1 MLTKEKIMRIW
12 IIAAL
17 TAVIAV
23 AGCAPKETKARLTVV
38 TSFYP
43 MYIMT
48 ANLTKG
54 IPGINLV
61 NLTPPSI
68 GCLHDYQMTPQDMK
82 ALSQADILVINGT
95 GMEPFLDNVVRQ
107 NPKLRVVDASQGVEV
122 IEHDGHPN
130 PHIFASIS
138 GAIRQVQNINAG
150 LERYDPEYLGYYRE
164 NARRYLAQLE
174 ILKDSMCFALKDVKY
189 RDIITFHEAFP
200 YLAKELGLNIVAVIE
215 REPGAEPS
223 AGDLAGIIRI
233 VRQRKVK
240 AIFAEPQ
247 YPAQAARAIARET
260 GANVYILDPVSTGP
274 LEDLSYY
281 IKTMEKNLEVLKEAL
296 K

>member
-1 MLTKEKIMRIW
+1 MRKW
-12 IIAAL
+12 IIAVL
-17 TAVIAV
+17 TAVIAFS
-23 AGCAPKETKARLTVV
+23 GCVPGQTKARLTVV

-61 NLTPPSI
+61 NMAPPST
-68 GCLHDYQMTPQDMK
+68 GCLHDYQMTPQDVK
-82 ALSQADILVINGT
+82 TLAQADILVINGV
-95 GMEPFLDNVVRQ
+95 GMETFLDNVVRQ
-107 NPKLRVVDASQGVEV
+107 NPNLKVVDASQGIEV
-122 IEHDGHPN
+122 IEHEGHPN

-138 GAIRQVQNINAG
+138 GAIRQVQNIGAG

-164 NARRYLAQLE
+164 NAQRYLVQLE
-174 ILKDSMCFALKDVKY
+174 LLKDSMHFALKEIKN
-189 RDIITFHEAFP
+189 RDIVTFHEAFP
-200 YLAKELGLNIVAVIE
+200 YLAKELDLNIVAVVE
-215 REPGAEPS
+215 KEPGAEPS
-223 AGDLAGIIRI
+223 AGDLAEIIKI

-247 YPAQAARAIARET
+247 YPAKSAEAIARET
-260 GANVYILDPVSTGP
+260 GAKVFLLDPAVTGP
-274 LEDLSYY
+274 MELDAY
-281 IKTMEKNLEVLKEAL
+281 IKIMEKNLKVLKEAL

>member
-1 MLTKEKIMRIW
+1 MRKW

-17 TAVIAV
+17 TAVIAFS
-23 AGCAPKETKARLTVV
+23 GCVPGQTKARLTVV

-61 NLTPPSI
+61 NMAPPST
-68 GCLHDYQMTPQDMK
+68 GCLHDYQMTPQDVK
-82 ALSQADILVINGT
+82 TLAQADILVINGV
-95 GMEPFLDNVVRQ
+95 GMETFLDNVVRQ
-107 NPKLRVVDASQGVEV
+107 NPNLKVVDASQGIEV
-122 IEHDGHPN
+122 IEHEGHSN

-138 GAIRQVQNINAG
+138 GAIRQVQNIGAG

-164 NARRYLAQLE
+164 NAQRYLVQLE
-174 ILKDSMCFALKDVKY
+174 LLKDSMHFALKGIKN
-189 RDIITFHEAFP
+189 RDIVTFHEAFP
-200 YLAKELGLNIVAVIE
+200 YLAKELDLNIVAVVE
-215 REPGAEPS
+215 KEPGAEPS
-223 AGDLAGIIRI
+223 AGDLAKIIKI

-247 YPAQAARAIARET
+247 YPAKSAEAIARET
-260 GANVYILDPVSTGP
+260 GAKVFLLDPAVTGP
-274 LEDLSYY
+274 LDPGAY
-281 IKTMEKNLEVLKEAL
+281 ITIMGNNIKVLKEAL
-296 K
+296 R